1 MAGAKTLADGR
12 IALWALTAKPQ
23 NIATPTV
30 AEINAGKKIS
40 CRIMK
45 NDYAL
50 GAESDTEIAEQEMCK
65 KGDGKAPGTT
75 TYAGNITVLRY
86 LDEAGKPVA
95 ADDFVWDLIKKK
107 GTTIWLVEREGP
119 DESKEIAAEDIVSV
133 YEVVLGTPTKPS
145 DRFAGYIK
153 RTAKLNIMD
162 AAEDVKVL
170 AAALA

>member
-1 MAGAKTLADGR
+1 MPGAKTLADGR
-12 IALWALTAKPQ
+12 IALWALTTKPKD
-23 NIATPTV
+23 ITKPTI

-45 NDYAL
+45 SDYAL
-50 GAESDTEIAEQEMCK
+50 GADSDTEITEQEMCK
-65 KGDGKAPGTT
+65 TGEGKAPGPTS
-75 TYAGNITVLRY
+75 YAGNLTVFRY
-86 LDEAGKPVA
+86 LDENGKPVV

-107 GTTIWLVEREGP
+107 GSTIWLVEREGP
-119 DESKEIAAEDIVSV
+119 DESRQPEIGDIVSV

-162 AAEDVKVL
+162 AAEDVAAVGGVL
-170 AAALA
+170 

>member
-12 IALWALTAKPQ
+12 IALWALTAKPK
-23 NIATPTV
+23 NLAKPTV
-30 AEINAGKKIS
+30 TEITAGKKIS
-40 CRIMK
+40 CRILK

-50 GAESDTEIAEQEMCK
+50 GAESDTEINEQEMCK
-65 KGDGKAPGTT
+65 KGEGKAPGPT

-119 DESKEIAAEDIVSV
+119 DESKEIENDDIVSV
-133 YEVVLGTPTKPS
+133 YEAVLGTPTKPS

-162 AAEDVKVL
+162 AAEDVAVSMGTL
-170 AAALA
+170 

>member
-12 IALWALTAKPQ
+12 IALWALTTKPKDIAKP
-23 NIATPTV
+23 TV
-30 AEINAGKKIS
+30 SEINAGKKIS

-45 NDYAL
+45 SDYAL
-50 GAESDTEIAEQEMCK
+50 GADSDTEITEQEMCK
-65 KGDGKAPGTT
+65 AGEGKAPGPTS
-75 TYAGNITVLRY
+75 YAGNITVFRY
-86 LDEAGKPVA
+86 LDEQGKPVT

-107 GTTIWLVEREGP
+107 GSTIWLVEREGP
-119 DESKEIAAEDIVSV
+119 DEAKSLEIGDIVSV

-162 AAEDVKVL
+162 AAEDVG
-170 AAALA
+170 AAGDAL

>member
-12 IALWALTAKPQ
+12 IALWALTAKPK
-23 NIATPTV
+23 NLAKPTV
-30 AEINAGKKIS
+30 IEIQGGKNIS
-40 CRIMK
+40 CRILK

-50 GAESDTEIAEQEMCK
+50 GAESDTEINEQEMCK
-65 KGDGKAPGTT
+65 KGEGKAPGPT

-95 ADDFVWDLIKKK
+95 DDDFVWDLIRKK

-119 DESKEIAAEDIVSV
+119 DEAKDIENGDIVSV

-162 AAEDVKVL
+162 AAEDVTVGMD
-170 AAALA
+170 AL

>member
-1 MAGAKTLADGR
+1 MPGAKTLADGR
-12 IALWALTAKPQ
+12 ITLWALTAKPV
-23 NIATPTV
+23 NMAAPKLT
-30 AEINAGKKIS
+30 EIKAGKKIS
-40 CRIMK
+40 CHILK

-65 KGDGKAPGTT
+65 KGEGKAPGPT

-119 DESKEIAAEDIVSV
+119 VESKEAEDGDIVSV
-133 YEVVLGTPTKPS
+133 YEAVLGTPTKPS

-162 AAEDVKVL
+162 ATEDVAIV
-170 AAALA
+170 A